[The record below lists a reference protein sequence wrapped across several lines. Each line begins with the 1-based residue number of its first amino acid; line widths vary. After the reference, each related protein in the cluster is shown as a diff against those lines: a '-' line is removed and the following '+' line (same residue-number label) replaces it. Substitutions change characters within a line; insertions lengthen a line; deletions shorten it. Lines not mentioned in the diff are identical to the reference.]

1 MNFLPLNFDF
11 LAIFSVA
18 FLSSFG
24 HC

>member
-24 HC
+24 H